1 MGIIESLLVEKRIY
15 WTLLPALF
23 FLAWGLRVGSEISL
37 IAATTLGVV
46 TFIKGL
52 FKIAYLSGRE
62 SAYRGTYLRVIVKSG
77 VWGIKSGGHLVL

>member
-46 TFIKGL
+46 TFITEV
-52 FKIAYLSGRE
+52 S
-62 SAYRGTYLRVIVKSG
+62 
-77 VWGIKSGGHLVL
+77 